1 MILFIALHTWKLKDK
16 KYAIKR
22 LRWSRAYLS
31 ISKFSIYL
39 THGRCVLSGKLIT
52 FVGYMDIKMV
62 GNHHL
67 TWKSHICTMKVVYMS
82 CYASFVYIPARK
94 SNACCQNQFN
104 NKSIHNRRRHGSVV
118 LNRTIMYVF
127 FILRCTYT
135 LCKRLWDVRI
145 AFII

>member
-39 THGRCVLSGKLIT
+39 THGRSVLSGKSIT
-52 FVGYMDIKMV
+52 FVGYMDNKMV

-67 TWKSHICTMKVVYMS
+67 TWKSHICTTKVVYMS
-82 CYASFVYIPARK
+82 CYTSFVYIPARK

-104 NKSIHNRRRHGSVV
+104 NKSIHNTRRHGSVGAKSNHNV
-118 LNRTIMYVF
+118 CFLYLTVYIYIV
-127 FILRCTYT
+127 
-135 LCKRLWDVRI
+135 
-145 AFII
+145 

>member
-1 MILFIALHTWKLKDK
+1 MILFIALHTWKLKK

-39 THGRCVLSGKLIT
+39 THGRSVLSGKSIT
-52 FVGYMDIKMV
+52 FVGYMDNKMV

-67 TWKSHICTMKVVYMS
+67 TWKSHICTTKVVYMS
-82 CYASFVYIPARK
+82 CYTSFVYIPARK

-104 NKSIHNRRRHGSVV
+104 NKSIHNTRRHGSVGAKSNHNV
-118 LNRTIMYVF
+118 CFLYFTVYIYIV
-127 FILRCTYT
+127 
-135 LCKRLWDVRI
+135 
-145 AFII
+145 